1 MWVMSSC
8 ANKSLV
14 IIGME
19 KMQLGMCIKT
29 GVVCVHTECQVV
41 VSAMV
46 IEGMHDSYACSCC
59 YDWK

>member
-8 ANKSLV
+8 ANKSLA

-19 KMQLGMCIKT
+19 KMQPGMCIKT

-41 VSAMV
+41 VSVAMV
-46 IEGMHDSYACSCC
+46 IEGMHE
-59 YDWK
+59 